1 MGQKL
6 SKKHQQISKEIVHLD
21 LDEQDVYENIL
32 DLSLQIFEA
41 QYAQLSFLEN
51 NILLLSATAGSYGN
65 SYICPEFEA
74 DCLSSE
80 QITYIENS
88 PKQIKYELGHFRFAL
103 GIPVTLKGSTHGILT
118 LYSSDKMNYDLKK
131 IPIAQGL
138 VSQLVAAYQFKKN
151 EREFTEQK
159 LKSHAIYEGSSDSI
173 ILATNEGITDCN
185 KRCLEMFGF
194 ESKDQIIG
202 IHLGALSPQ
211 VQPCGSSSLL
221 LAQEKIYQ
229 AMKKGSLTFQWVHQ
243 RVDGTP
249 FYCEILLSAFEMNG
263 KNMVQASVRDI
274 DKKIKL
280 EQKLDRFQNTL
291 IEMSLIDPQL
301 SKDEKI
307 KKILELTAKA
317 THVTRT
323 SFWYFDDLKES
334 IATPY
339 IYCKKS
345 ESFLPGAR
353 IERKKYPRYFEEI
366 LDKKIV
372 VSHDS
377 QRDAALFEFRENY
390 LLKLGIGAMLDNVV
404 HHQGDLLG
412 ILSHEHVGGMH
423 LWDVHEQ
430 AFSSSVADRIAL
442 IIKDDEIKQ
451 RSQEVVKVKSL
462 LEDVEQIALMG
473 GWEIDIETMTIT
485 WTNQTYH
492 IYGLR
497 QGMPIALID
506 FVKDFPKEDQM
517 TFLSCIEE
525 AIETSK
531 SFVHH
536 FQYQPKKQNLKWL
549 KIKGDVVCDFSKKK
563 KIKGSIQDIT
573 EMKTREIELIAT
585 KDRINRIINSS
596 PAVTYER
603 VSDSLWDIS
612 YVSHHIFDLTGYTAD
627 EIIGHPEIIAQAI
640 HPDDL
645 KDVNKILINS
655 AQSGCSYDVRYRF
668 THKNGEQRWAW
679 DRGGFST
686 NNTITGVILDVTAEV
701 KATEGM
707 QNLKQALDESALISI
722 TDIEGRIT
730 YVNQKFCE
738 LSGYENYE
746 LIGKNH
752 RILKSE
758 EHSDLFFKN
767 MWDNLLEGKVWRGQI
782 KNRSK
787 SGQSFWQDT
796 LIHPLKG
803 QDGQVKEFL
812 SITRDITKSKRIE
825 AVEQFVSNL
834 RAYFITYEN
843 QPQRFYQSLLE
854 MLLKT
859 LDCKFGF
866 IGEVKWDENNQ
877 IYLRTFHISNISWD
891 EESRRYYQ
899 ENSAQGLVFKNHNG
913 LLGKVLSSGESLITN
928 APKDHPDSGGTPE
941 GHPELDSF
949 AGIPI
954 YNQGDFIAM
963 IGLGNR
969 EFGFYEDFVEEIR
982 PAMTVI
988 GEMIDAI
995 KIKEKLK
1002 TQHKILEH
1010 NAKLA
1015 SIGQLAA
1022 GVGHEINNPLAIMK
1036 GIVAL
1041 TKDELISTSA
1051 MSKTL
1056 ASKISKIDVSID
1068 RIAAIVKGLRIFSR
1082 SDNSE
1087 LSHFNI
1093 IDLFKE
1099 VDGLLSEIYLNDG
1112 IHLSFNY
1119 PTQESYLYV
1128 FGNRGRIQQV
1138 LVNLI
1143 SNAKDAVEDQV
1154 KGCIDVSLRSSNEKI
1169 FLSVSDN
1176 GHGISEDLKEKI
1188 FEPFFTTKDVD
1199 KGTGI
1204 GLSLV
1209 NTIVKEHEG
1218 KIELDSKEGR
1228 GTKISIELPISN
1240 SSEDIQLIFS
1250 DQAPSQISFS
1260 HLNVLVVDDEDD
1272 LREIVCT
1279 VLSDMGFNIF
1289 QASNGHDALKVLK
1302 NQPIHAI
1309 LSDIVMPVM
1318 GGKELM
1324 HRVKGHPDYKDIK
1337 FVLMSGDLTL
1347 DAYESDQSTQ
1357 SLDAIISKPFNIEE
1371 VRRKITRLFRSH

>member
-1 MGQKL
+1 MGQKH
-6 SKKHQQISKEIVHLD
+6 SKKHQPISKEVVHQD
-21 LDEQDVYENIL
+21 LDEQDVYKNSL
-32 DLSLQIFEA
+32 DLALQIFEA

-51 NILLLSATAGSYGN
+51 NILLLSATAGSYG
-65 SYICPEFEA
+65 SCYLCPDFEA
-74 DCLSSE
+74 DCLATE
-80 QITYIENS
+80 QIRYVEN
-88 PKQIKYELGHFRFAL
+88 PTDQDKYELGHFRYAV
-103 GIPVTLKGSTHGILT
+103 GIPVTHKGLVHGVLT
-118 LYSSDKMNYDLKK
+118 LYSSERMNYDLKK
-131 IPIAQGL
+131 IPIAKGL
-138 VSQLVAAYQFKKN
+138 AGQLISAYHFKKN
-151 EREFTEQK
+151 EREFAEQK
-159 LKSHAIYEGSSDSI
+159 LKSHAVYEGSSDSI
-173 ILATNEGITDCN
+173 ILTTNDGISDCN
-185 KRCLEMFGF
+185 QRCLEMFGF

-202 IHLGALSPQ
+202 LHPGALSPQ

-249 FYCEILLSAFEMNG
+249 FHCEILFSTFELNG
-263 KNMVQASVRDI
+263 KSMVQASVRDI

-291 IEMSLIDPQL
+291 IEMSLIDPHL

-307 KKILELTAKA
+307 KKILELSAKA
-317 THVTRT
+317 THVART
-323 SFWYFDDLKES
+323 SFWYFDDSKES
-334 IATPY
+334 ITTPY
-339 IYCKKS
+339 IYCQKTRT
-345 ESFLPGAR
+345 FLPGAK
-353 IERKKYPRYFEEI
+353 IERKEYPRYFDEI
-366 LDKKIV
+366 LKKKVV

-377 QRDAALFEFRENY
+377 QRDATLVEFRENY
-390 LLKLGIGAMLDNVV
+390 LFQLGIGAMLDNVV
-404 HHQGDLLG
+404 HHQGELLG
-412 ILSHEHVGGMH
+412 ILCHEYVGGMY

-430 AFSSSVADRIAL
+430 AFTSSVADRIAL

-462 LEDVEQIALMG
+462 LEDVEQIALTG
-473 GWEIDIETMTIT
+473 GWEIDIDTMAIT
-485 WTNQTYH
+485 WTNQTYQ

-497 QGMPIALID
+497 QGMPLALID

-517 TFLSCIEE
+517 TFLSFIEE
-525 AIETSK
+525 AMESSK

-536 FQYQPKKQNLKWL
+536 FQYQPKNQSLKWL
-549 KIKGDVVCDFSKKK
+549 KIKGDVVCDFSKRH

-573 EMKTREIELIAT
+573 EMKNREIELIAT

-603 VSDSLWDIS
+603 ISDNLWEIS
-612 YVSHHIFDLTGYTAD
+612 YVSHHIYDLTGYTAD
-627 EIIGHPEIIAQAI
+627 EIIGHPEIIVQAI
-640 HPDDL
+640 HPVDL
-645 KDVNKILINS
+645 AEINKILINS
-655 AQSGCSYDVRYRF
+655 AKSGCSYDVRYRF

-679 DRGGFST
+679 DRGGFSA
-686 NNTITGVILDVTAEV
+686 NNTITGIILDVTAEV

-707 QNLKQALDESALISI
+707 QNLKEALDESALISI
-722 TDIEGRIT
+722 TDLEGRIT

-767 MWDNLLEGKVWRGQI
+767 MWDCLLEGKVWRGQI
-782 KNRSK
+782 KNRAK
-787 SGQSFWQDT
+787 SGQPFWQDT

-803 QDGQVKEFL
+803 QDGKVKEFL

-843 QPQRFYQSLLE
+843 QPERFYQSLLE
-854 MLLKT
+854 MLLRT
-859 LDCKFGF
+859 LECKFGF
-866 IGEVKWDENNQ
+866 IGEVKWDDNNQ
-877 IYLRTFHISNISWD
+877 IYLRTFHISDISWSD
-891 EESRRYYQ
+891 ESRKYYE
-899 ENSAQGLVFKNHNG
+899 ENSAQGLEFKNHNS
-913 LLGKVLSSGESLITN
+913 LFGKVLSSGEPLVTN
-928 APKDHPDSGGTPE
+928 SPKDHPSAGGVPK
-941 GHPELDSF
+941 GHPPLESF

-954 YNQGDFIAM
+954 YYQGDFIAM
-963 IGLGNR
+963 VGLGNR
-969 EFGFYEDFVEEIR
+969 EFGFYDDFVEEVR

-995 KIKEKLK
+995 RTKEKLN
-1002 TQHKILEH
+1002 TQHRILEH

-1041 TKDELISTSA
+1041 TKDELHSTGVMSTS
-1051 MSKTL
+1051 L

-1068 RIAAIVKGLRIFSR
+1068 RIATIVKGLRIFSR

-1099 VDGLLSEIYLNDG
+1099 VDGLLSEIYSNDG
-1112 IHLSFNY
+1112 IRLHFDY
-1119 PTQESYLYV
+1119 PHQQNHLYV

-1143 SNAKDAVEDQV
+1143 SNAKDAVEQQNDAYIEV
-1154 KGCIDVSLRSSNEKI
+1154 RLRSSNEKI
-1169 FLSVSDN
+1169 LLSVSDN
-1176 GHGISEDLKEKI
+1176 GYGIHEDLKEKI

-1218 KIELDSKEGR
+1218 KIDLNSKEGK
-1228 GTKISIELPISN
+1228 GTKITIELPISN

-1289 QASNGHDALKVLK
+1289 QASNGHDALRIIHNK
-1302 NQPIHAI
+1302 PIHAI

-1318 GGKELM
+1318 SGKELM
-1324 HRVKGHPDYKDIK
+1324 YRVKGHPDYKDIK

-1347 DAYESDQSTQ
+1347 DAYESDQSAQ

-1371 VRRKITRLFRSH
+1371 VRRKITRLFRAH